1 MSQFLDKKIQND
13 DFQVV
18 YLDFDGELT
27 QYNNSDLGI
36 DIVADIQNSEISL
49 ARQMEILET
58 LTEQYQ
64 GTNIRFTIEKPV
76 DNVPYSTVYIG
87 QTDAFDSFGNFAGL
101 AETIDKDNKI
111 KNDDAFVF
119 ADAAT
124 DTETIISVI
133 SHELGHI
140 VGGEEHSISVGTLED
155 YAATVTDS
163 GYGNSFSTADYLG
176 YVDSGLSYCRGTL
189 SSYTDYDYFYFYAG
203 KTGTLSLAEV
213 SSSFGYDVNLRL
225 YNSSQTLVKSASG
238 YGPSLS
244 YYVSYGE
251 KYYIKIDAKDN
262 YSNYYGTYSIRATIS
277 GSSTSHDLTY
287 STPSGWSGSIVVSTT
302 TDTNTNASRITTA
315 DNVYVDYALINS
327 SSYKIYS
334 SFTNKLYLDGTLI
347 RTWTVDQLDANKG
360 KAYEDTSLGKL
371 SAGSHTLRWVI
382 DSGYSISESNEN
394 NNIATKTFTVYNAAK
409 PDLTVSSFSLSKSSI
424 SSAEAVT
431 LNYTVANTGSAVA
444 SGFWIYIYDG
454 SEEIYS
460 GYRYAD
466 VNAGGSY
473 NASYTINAGKLSAG
487 THTLKVKVDAT
498 NIISESNEN
507 NNVSS
512 RTLSVT
518 AAKPDLAFTSMS
530 LSKSSATTADAVTVN
545 FTVKNKGNSR
555 ANSSKVAV
563 YDGNTKLGTVDIYWL
578 DPNETCTRSYTIAAG
593 QLSAGSHSIQIKAD
607 ASFSISESDENNNV
621 ATRTLSVT
629 AAKPD
634 LAFTSMSLSKSSA
647 TTADAV
653 TVNFTVKNKGNSRA
667 NSSKVAVYDGNT
679 KLGTVDIYWLD
690 PNETCTRSYTIAAGQ
705 LSAGSHSIQIKADA
719 SFSISESDEN
729 NNVATRTLSVT
740 AAKPDLA
747 FTSMSLSK
755 SSATTAEAVTIN
767 FTVKNKGNGASNATK
782 AAVYDGSTKLGV
794 FQLDALG
801 AGKSKTYSYTVA
813 AGKLSAGTHN
823 LKVKLDASATIQESN
838 ENNNEA
844 TRTLTVTAG
853 LPDLA
858 FNGMTLSK
866 SSVTTSEAFTVSF
879 TVKNNGKSASKA
891 TRTALYDG
899 TTKLQVIDMAALGA
913 GKSATYSFNIPGGK
927 LAAGTHN
934 LKIMLDASSSV
945 KESNENNN
953 SATRTLTVTAGLP
966 DLAFNGMTLSKS
978 SVTTSEAFTVSF
990 TVKNNGK
997 SASKAT
1003 RTAIYDGNTKLQVI
1017 DMAALGAGKSATYSF
1032 NIPGG
1037 KLAAGTHNLKIM
1049 LDASSSVKE
1058 SNENNNSATRTLTVT
1073 GAAAGLPD
1081 LAFNGMTL
1089 SKSSVTTSEAFT
1101 VSFIV
1106 KNNGKTASQA
1116 TRTAIYDGN
1125 TKLQVIE
1132 MAALGAGQSA
1142 TYSFNIPAGK
1152 LAAGTHNLKIMLDAS
1167 SSVKESNENNNTAT
1181 RALTV
1186 TSAAAGLPD
1195 LTVTGMAFDGNITTC
1210 MSSDTVTGVFYIKNQ
1225 GTAAAHN
1232 VNVAMVAYDPEAP
1245 EDQSLVILAENSI
1258 SVDFPADQ
1266 QKGYKFTLNA
1276 SDFFNGP
1283 QYIGVIVDSTFT
1295 IDESD
1300 EDNNIELLPLT
1311 VISTGNMSTKSEWLA
1326 SEATAAGVPDLLSWE
1341 NSEENVSAQISSL
1354 FSGDDFDFSRIS
1366 EFSRDSLIMSMS
1378 ETETSVTG
1386 AEKDKKSDGMLA

>member
-647 TTADAV
+647 TTA
-653 TVNFTVKNKGNSRA
+653 
-667 NSSKVAVYDGNT
+667 
-679 KLGTVDIYWLD
+679 
-690 PNETCTRSYTIAAGQ
+690 
-705 LSAGSHSIQIKADA
+705 
-719 SFSISESDEN
+719 
-729 NNVATRTLSVT
+729 
-740 AAKPDLA
+740 
-747 FTSMSLSK
+747 
-755 SSATTAEAVTIN
+755 EAVTIN

-899 TTKLQVIDMAALGA
+899 T
-913 GKSATYSFNIPGGK
+913 
-927 LAAGTHN
+927 
-934 LKIMLDASSSV
+934 
-945 KESNENNN
+945 
-953 SATRTLTVTAGLP
+953 
-966 DLAFNGMTLSKS
+966 
-978 SVTTSEAFTVSF
+978 
-990 TVKNNGK
+990 
-997 SASKAT
+997 
-1003 RTAIYDGNTKLQVI
+1003 TKLQVI